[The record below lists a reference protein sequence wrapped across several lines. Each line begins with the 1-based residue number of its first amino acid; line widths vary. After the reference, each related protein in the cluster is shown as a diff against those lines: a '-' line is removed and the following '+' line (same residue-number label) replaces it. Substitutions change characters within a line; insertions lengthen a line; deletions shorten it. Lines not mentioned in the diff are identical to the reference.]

1 MSRFLRDRRNR
12 ILYLPWEK
20 DQIETEIKTKKISA

>member
-1 MSRFLRDRRNR
+1 MSRYLHDHEIK
-12 ILYLPWEK
+12 ILYLAWEK